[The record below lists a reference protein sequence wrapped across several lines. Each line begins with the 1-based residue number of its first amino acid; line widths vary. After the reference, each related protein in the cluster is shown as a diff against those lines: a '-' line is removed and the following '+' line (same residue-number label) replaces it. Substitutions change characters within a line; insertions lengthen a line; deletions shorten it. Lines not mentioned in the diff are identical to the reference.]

1 MATESLP
8 APIAAHSFVLRIP
21 GSRETGRREFRAL
34 CETVEEAVVA
44 YETLRDESGEGASTF
59 PDGELSQTGGGN
71 RYRISYNGRTW
82 VLPAEVPLA
91 TVKAYRRTGGAVVTV
106 DRVGRPTHRYCVSL
120 RRYHALREW
129 TLTRAARRWRTSG
142 AWMRSSM
149 VCSIWSEVRT

>member
-1 MATESLP
+1 VAANRTPP
-8 APIAAHSFVLRIP
+8 APTAAQSFILRIP
-21 GSRETGRREFRAL
+21 GSPETGRREFRAL
-34 CETVEEAVVA
+34 CESIDEAVVA
-44 YETLRDESGEGASTF
+44 YETLRDGSGEGASTF
-59 PDGELSQTGGGN
+59 ADGELIETGGGK

-106 DRVGRPTHRYCVSL
+106 EHHGRTHRYTVSL

-129 TLTRAARRWRTSG
+129 SLTKAARRWRTSG

-149 VCSIWSEVRT
+149 LCSIWGAPQ